1 MRYQIS
7 LCWKNKIKSET
18 KRRKL
23 RRRRKKKKKNQQ
35 REGWLTHV
43 ERELGEK
50 GGGAPPNRDG
60 DSRAERG
67 GKTERELKPER
78 GKERERET
86 LGFFS

>member
-7 LCWKNKIKSET
+7 LCWKNKIKLET

-78 GKERERET
+78 GKEKERET